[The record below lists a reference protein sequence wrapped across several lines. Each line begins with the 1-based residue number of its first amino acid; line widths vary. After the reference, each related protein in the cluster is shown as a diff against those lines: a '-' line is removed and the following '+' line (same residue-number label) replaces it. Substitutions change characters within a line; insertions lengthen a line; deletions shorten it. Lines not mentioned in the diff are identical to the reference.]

1 MPRFVV
7 ERFVPDISLAVA
19 EAIVECES
27 RQAALL
33 TREGHAVRILHT
45 TLVESD
51 ETILSLVEASSR
63 AEVVALVERSG
74 VPADR
79 VVAAVSV
86 GTDARVTDPQE
97 GETT

>member
-1 MPRFVV
+1 VPRFVV
-7 ERFVPDISLAVA
+7 ERFVPDISLAEA

-27 RQAALL
+27 QQAAVLA
-33 TREGHAVRILHT
+33 REGNDVRILHA

-51 ETILSLVEASSR
+51 ETILSLVEAASR
-63 AEVVALVERSG
+63 ADVVALVERSG

-86 GTDARVTDPQE
+86 GRDAPVADGQE
-97 GETT
+97 GEI